1 MPASRS
7 PQLPGTVART
17 WASATRAGT
26 AVVGPGRTNFTTSL
40 YKSFAFTERAH
51 FELRMDSFNTFN
63 HTQFNAFNNT
73 VSNSNF
79 GFVTGAQDPRE
90 FQFGGKFVF

>member
-1 MPASRS
+1 
-7 PQLPGTVART
+7 
-17 WASATRAGT
+17 
-26 AVVGPGRTNFTTSL
+26 
-40 YKSFAFTERAH
+40 
-51 FELRMDSFNTFN
+51 MDSFNTFN

-90 FQFGGKFVF
+90 FEFGGKIIF